1 MLKEIYEIINEYLRK
16 FFSSRVVVLCC
27 LYVVM
32 LGVLFVRLY
41 RLQLVDG
48 EKYVTEYVNK
58 AEKVISIPATR
69 GNIYDVNGNLLAYN
83 KLIYSVEIQDNGE
96 YKTVE
101 ERNLMLYK
109 LLKILNANGEEII
122 GNLKIGLNN
131 DGSYYYTTNNEEAR
145 KRFLK
150 EFYGLARVDE
160 LDDPQGRYPSNV
172 SADELMSKRITSYK
186 FDKLANDEGE
196 LIELT
201 PKEKLDLV
209 DLRFSM
215 SFTAYRK
222 YEATLI
228 ATDISEQTKTQIKE
242 NSSELLGVNV
252 KEDTLRQYNDSI
264 YFSSIIGYTG
274 KIQGDQLEELKK
286 EKPNINENYTIGK
299 IGIEKYM
306 EDELHGIDGTQTIYV
321 DNVGH
326 IRQVISETKPKS
338 GANLYLTIDRKLQIG
353 IYHQLEQELAGI
365 LSNKLSPLDDPNES
379 NTDSTDRRIP
389 IKDAYFQLINNNVLS
404 LERLSSDEAS
414 QNERNIYSK
423 YTAYKE
429 ASLEAVKNEL
439 MAANPQVINA
449 LGQDQQAFMFYIF
462 KKLTDLGI
470 VNAELMDK
478 NKNEDYYVR
487 WKANE
492 ISLRELLYQGISSNW
507 IDTTSLNIDTK
518 YSDADDIFTNLVN
531 YILEYLKTDV
541 DFEKQTYKYMILG
554 NIISGNE
561 LCIALYN
568 QGILEDEPEE
578 INALSSSGSE
588 YAFSFMVRK
597 ISTLKITPAQ
607 LALDPCTAGAVVT
620 DVNTGEVRALVS
632 YPGYDGNKLSNVMDA
647 NYYNKL
653 LNDKSLPLYNNATQT
668 RKAPGSTFKPISAIA
683 GLEEMVVSNSELI
696 DCTGEYDTISPTIKC
711 WIYPGRHNKLNVE
724 TAIQNSCNYYFAELA
739 HRLSTKEN
747 GEYSTSLGT
756 EKLKKYASL
765 FGLEEKS
772 GVEIEENEPSISD
785 VSPEQSAMGQ
795 GNHQYANVQLSRYVA
810 ALANQGKVFKLS
822 VLDKL
827 VDTDGNVKKDYVPE
841 VSSEIKIADTTWNSV
856 RTGMRGVIEH
866 GSAGRIFKDL
876 EVNIAGK
883 TGTAQETN
891 SRANHAFFISFGPY
905 ENPQIA
911 VTVNIPFGYS
921 SSNAATAAKDIYRL
935 YFGYTDLDTVLNRNA
950 VNITNFKIGD

>member
-48 EKYVTEYVNK
+48 EKYVTEYMNK

-131 DGSYYYTTNNEEAR
+131 DGSYYYTTNNEDAK

-228 ATDISEQTKTQIKE
+228 SADISEQTKTQIEE

-286 EKPNINENYTIGK
+286 EKPDINENYTIGK

-365 LSNKLSPLDDPNES
+365 LSNKLSPLDDPNEG

-414 QNERNIYSK
+414 QN
-423 YTAYKE
+423 E

-507 IDTTSLNIDTK
+507 IDTTSLNINTK

-632 YPGYDGNKLSNVMDA
+632 YPGYDGNKLSNVMDS

-696 DCTGEYDTISPTIKC
+696 DCTGEYDTISPTI
-711 WIYPGRHNKLNVE
+711 NK
-724 TAIQNSCNYYFAELA
+724 A
-739 HRLSTKEN
+739 
-747 GEYSTSLGT
+747 
-756 EKLKKYASL
+756 
-765 FGLEEKS
+765 
-772 GVEIEENEPSISD
+772 
-785 VSPEQSAMGQ
+785 
-795 GNHQYANVQLSRYVA
+795 
-810 ALANQGKVFKLS
+810 
-822 VLDKL
+822 
-827 VDTDGNVKKDYVPE
+827 
-841 VSSEIKIADTTWNSV
+841 SEI
-856 RTGMRGVIEH
+856 
-866 GSAGRIFKDL
+866 L
-876 EVNIAGK
+876 YP
-883 TGTAQETN
+883 
-891 SRANHAFFISFGPY
+891 AF
-905 ENPQIA
+905 E
-911 VTVNIPFGYS
+911 
-921 SSNAATAAKDIYRL
+921 L
-935 YFGYTDLDTVLNRNA
+935 LNNKK
-950 VNITNFKIGD
+950 NE